1 MKLFIT
7 YIFLLVTTAGFA
19 KEIEVDTFLIRME
32 SEINTQ
38 LEIVR
43 ATKDDNQR
51 YLENES
57 LQELI
62 ESILAHPGSLEYPF
76 TAFQTM
82 STIASPDG
90 AFRIFNW
97 NVEDNNGLNSITW
110 FGLSPLDGN
119 IM

>member
-62 ESILAHPGSLEYPF
+62 ESILAHQDRLNILSRLFKPCRQLHLQMVPLEYLIG
-76 TAFQTM
+76 M
-82 STIASPDG
+82 L
-90 AFRIFNW
+90 RITT
-97 NVEDNNGLNSITW
+97 D
-110 FGLSPLDGN
+110 
-119 IM
+119 